1 MNLKQEPA
9 PQTCI
14 IILGMHR
21 SGTSALAG
29 VLGLLGVDLGAR
41 LLGAQ
46 EGVNPKGFW
55 EHAAVVDLHDEL
67 LEELHSGWWDA
78 LALPEGWSSS
88 PAAIRCRERLE
99 QLIRQEFTKGRLW
112 AVKDPRSCRLMPLWT
127 DVMTEAAVHPNYILM
142 VRHPVEVA
150 ASLAHRDGFSTPMA
164 ALLWLR
170 NVLDSERD
178 TRDQSRMVI
187 TFDDLLSDWHTTLD
201 KVSDAFGIELP
212 QADDITRSQV
222 DTFLEP
228 QLRHHT
234 AKPDLAADTS
244 MMLAIEA
251 YEAILVHDIEH
262 LDTIRSRFKQEV
274 ARHTPWLRQTN
285 ELMLKLKVGKE
296 ALRACEDTAKAQA
309 KAQAAEADALR
320 NEINRIISTPS
331 WRITAPLRAIANF
344 CRTLGK

>member
-1 MNLKQEPA
+1 MDKN
-9 PQTCI
+9 TI
-14 IILGMHR
+14 IVLGMHR

-41 LLGAQ
+41 LLNAQ

-78 LALPEGWSSS
+78 LALPDGWMAS
-88 PAAIRCRERLE
+88 PTAIRCHERLA
-99 QLIRQEFTKGRLW
+99 QLIRQEFAKEQLW
-112 AVKDPRSCRLMPLWT
+112 AVKDPRSCRLIPLWT
-127 DVMTEAAVHPNYILM
+127 DVMTKTNTHPNYILM

-170 NVLDSERD
+170 NVLESERD
-178 TRDQSRMVI
+178 TRDQSRMVM
-187 TFDDLLSDWHTTLD
+187 TFDDLLSDWRMTLC
-201 KVSDAFGIELP
+201 KVTDAFGIELP
-212 QADDITRSQV
+212 QADDITVLQV

-228 QLRHHT
+228 QLRHHI
-234 AKPDLAADTS
+234 AKSDFSASPP

-251 YEAILVHDIEH
+251 YEAILVHDIDH
-262 LDTIRSRFKQEV
+262 LDTIRGRFEQEI
-274 ARHTPWLRQTN
+274 ARHTPWLQQTN
-285 ELMLKLKVGKE
+285 ELMLKLKAGKE
-296 ALRACEDTAKAQA
+296 TIRASEDTV
-309 KAQAAEADALR
+309 KAQAAETEAQR
-320 NEINRIISTPS
+320 NEVKRIMSTPS

-344 CRTLGK
+344 FRTPGK